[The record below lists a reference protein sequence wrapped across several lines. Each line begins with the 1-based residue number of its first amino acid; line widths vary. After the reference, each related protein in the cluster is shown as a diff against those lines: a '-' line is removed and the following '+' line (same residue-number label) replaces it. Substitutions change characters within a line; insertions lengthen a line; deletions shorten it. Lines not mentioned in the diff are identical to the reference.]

1 MFYGAFPYNYGTYD
15 MVVFDMKK
23 LKEYDPEGVTKYEE
37 MQQEENE
44 EDEDEEEL
52 D

>member
-1 MFYGAFPYNYGTYD
+1 MAIFNLE
-15 MVVFDMKK
+15 K

-37 MQQEENE
+37 LLQGENE
-44 EDEDEEEL
+44 QDEDEEEL